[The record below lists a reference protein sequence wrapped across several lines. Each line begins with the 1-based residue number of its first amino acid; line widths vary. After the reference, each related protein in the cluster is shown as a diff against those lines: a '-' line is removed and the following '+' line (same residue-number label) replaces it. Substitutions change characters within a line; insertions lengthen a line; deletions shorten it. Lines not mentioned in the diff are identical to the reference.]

1 MFNEMLLRAPKKER
15 FKIIKFFYLIMNQ
28 KFETRYVTLGIC
40 KYQDKHLLVKI
51 SPDYPYCPG
60 DWDFIFSRSYE
71 PDKSDEENIY

>member
-1 MFNEMLLRAPKKER
+1 
-15 FKIIKFFYLIMNQ
+15 MNQ